1 MISIAFIIVMI
12 LLAFGDI
19 RTTKSP
25 KHRDFKNIII
35 TLGFL
40 GSFIEL
46 VILLQ
51 DFDTNY
57 MNNSLSI
64 FLNGAKSAFYSL
76 IVGVALYSIISL
88 YQKSLSIKTNSK
100 DSIEFLSLQS
110 KKLDELESI
119 KDGNMAIKE
128 AILELNATNKQI
140 LESNASLITQIKDSN
155 NALMQKIT
163 ESSLE
168 SSNKIIDSIK
178 NIAVVLNTNEKNL
191 AIKLNS
197 IQNDMNAKLESLLNS
212 LEHQISLLDKNINS
226 KLDSMVESFAL
237 HLKDIRAILLDEI
250 LKQIEVVNFNITKEL
265 EKLSANF
272 SSDVI
277 CSMNNLQESYINTI
291 NTHFSENFKR
301 FSTSVDN
308 LLSYQMEHK
317 KDIAESKKILSSI
330 NNNQVRLGKI
340 TESILKRDESAIA
353 LYKEIG
359 SIMQAYKAQNE
370 ELQDKLNTLNDLRK
384 GAFEALKF
392 MNTFFKELNSYLRS
406 TNENVIS
413 NLKTSSEAFISSS
426 QKSLKDVFFNAVNEF
441 EQSNK
446 KILSL
451 LNTRDDTMQKQ
462 LLSSQK
468 SIEELSSMMLH
479 NNEQISQSYHKLSKD
494 LELNVKAISKNASEM
509 ISDINK
515 DGINHL
521 KDTTKLYFDDIT
533 NVQHKVLNSISKE
546 IAQTQ
551 ETLDSALV
559 RMITRYLE
567 SLEQIN
573 LANIESNKELNSLN
587 LENIRVLN
595 DEISS
600 YIKDNAESLHSTN
613 MELLNILEILQKQVE
628 IASLKTNEMQDI
640 TKTSLESVKDSM
652 QTFSNEF
659 RGDYDWFLRRI
670 KEIIGQRT

>member
-212 LEHQISLLDKNINS
+212 LEHQVSLLDKNINS
-226 KLDSMVESFAL
+226 KLDSMVESFAS

-250 LKQIEVVNFNITKEL
+250 LKQIEVVNFNITKEI

-359 SIMQAYKAQNE
+359 SIMQVYKAQNE
-370 ELQDKLNTLNDLRK
+370 ELQDKLNTLKDLRK

-392 MNTFFKELNSYLRS
+392 MNTLFKELNSYLRS

-670 KEIIGQRT
+670 KEIIGQRS